1 MPKNID
7 IENKYKSHR
16 IIDKKVRLVIV
27 NDVGMVINDS
37 PSREELKGLKTEDYK
52 RNSHKTYTDKELL
65 NFLKLFYQEN
75 NRIPT
80 IKDFSN
86 NSKYPGY
93 SIYRDRFGSWN
104 NSLILAE
111 LDQRAKCSNGAKY
124 TDEDMLNFL
133 KLFYQ
138 ENNRIPVRRDFENN
152 SKYPGFYSYYNHF
165 GSWNNALRLAEMD
178 IDTMARQKNFSNN
191 IYKGRHWEIMIMDMF
206 QNKSIDLSGN
216 NCNSPFDGICP
227 NGKTYDA
234 KSSKLYDNDYWLF
247 PIYNKDKETI
257 EWYYFGAFNK
267 DYTELL
273 HVWQVPGEVIENN
286 YLYVGKGTYSKFNME
301 NMKEYEITDR
311 FKEMAQYQE

>member
-1 MPKNID
+1 MSKNID
-7 IENKYKSHR
+7 IENKYKPHR

-27 NDVGMVINDS
+27 NDIGMVINDS

-52 RNSHKTYTDKELL
+52 RNSHKMYTDKEL
-65 NFLKLFYQEN
+65 
-75 NRIPT
+75 
-80 IKDFSN
+80 
-86 NSKYPGY
+86 
-93 SIYRDRFGSWN
+93 
-104 NSLILAE
+104 
-111 LDQRAKCSNGAKY
+111 
-124 TDEDMLNFL
+124 LNFL

-152 SKYPGFYSYYNHF
+152 SKYPGFYSYYNYF
-165 GSWNNALRLAEMD
+165 GSWNNALRLAGMD
-178 IDTMARQKNFSNN
+178 IDTIVRQKNFSNN
-191 IYKGRHWEIMIMDMF
+191 IYKGRYWEIMIMDMF

-234 KSSKLYDNDYWLF
+234 KSSKLYDNEYWLF

-257 EWYYFGAFNK
+257 EWYYFGAFNE

-286 YLYVGKGTYSKFNME
+286 YLYVGTGTCSEFNVE

-311 FKEMAQYQE
+311 FKEIVQY